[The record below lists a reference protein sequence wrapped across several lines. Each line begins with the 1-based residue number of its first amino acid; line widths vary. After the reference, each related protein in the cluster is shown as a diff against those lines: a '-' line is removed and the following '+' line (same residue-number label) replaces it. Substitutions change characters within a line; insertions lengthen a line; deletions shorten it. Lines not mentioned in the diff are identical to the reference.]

1 MFKMKETIKRKIN
14 VPILAVVLLS
24 FCPRV
29 FAQQQ
34 DLTKEDDLGKFLNEL
49 MDIKVVIDI
58 GNISLYEIP
67 TAVAVTDRPDI
78 QQQLQ
83 KTNPG
88 ILWPVPPVNLT
99 DYELYKWD
107 ASALGLYDPHPEKPD
122 VREISILSYLNEP
135 LNLQKVKFEDARLI
149 EAILESEESMKNEN
163 PLMGLIWQINED
175 IDFAIVGQY
184 VLDMTY
190 PDLVDYMKNED
201 EDQTRG
207 AIYAKLTLR
216 F

>member
-1 MFKMKETIKRKIN
+1 MLKVKETIKRKIN
-14 VPILAVVLLS
+14 VLILAVVFFG
-24 FCPRV
+24 FCPKV

-34 DLTKEDDLGKFLNEL
+34 NFIKDDLGKFLNEL
-49 MDIKVVIDI
+49 TDIKVVTDI
-58 GNISLYEIP
+58 GKNISLYEIP
-67 TAVAVTDRPDI
+67 TAVTVTDQTDT

-83 KTNPG
+83 ETNTG
-88 ILWPVPPVNLT
+88 ILWPVPPVKLT

-107 ASALGLYDPHPEKPD
+107 ASTLGLYDPHPEKPD
-122 VREISILSYLNEP
+122 VREISILSYSNEP

-149 EAILESEESMKNEN
+149 EAILDSEESMKNEN
-163 PLMGLIWQINED
+163 PLMNLVWQINEN

-184 VLDMTY
+184 ILDITY

-201 EDQTRG
+201 ESKS
-207 AIYAKLTLR
+207 ALYAKFTLR

>member
-1 MFKMKETIKRKIN
+1 MFKVKETFKHKIN
-14 VPILAVVLLS
+14 VLILEVVFFS
-24 FCPRV
+24 FCPQV

-34 DLTKEDDLGKFLNEL
+34 NLPKEDNLGKFLNEL
-49 MDIKVVIDI
+49 MDINIVIDI
-58 GNISLYEIP
+58 NKDISLYEIP
-67 TAVAVTDRPDI
+67 TAVTVTDQLDV

-83 KTNPG
+83 ETNTG
-88 ILWPVPPVNLT
+88 ILWPVPAVNLA
-99 DYELYKWD
+99 DYDLNKQ
-107 ASALGLYDPHPEKPD
+107 APLTLGLYDPHPEKPEI
-122 VREISILSYLNEP
+122 REISILSYLNEP
-135 LNLQKVKFEDARLI
+135 LNLQKIKFENARLI
-149 EAILESEESMKNEN
+149 EAVLESEESQQNEN

-201 EDQTRG
+201 ESKS
-207 AIYAKLTLR
+207 ALYAKFTLR